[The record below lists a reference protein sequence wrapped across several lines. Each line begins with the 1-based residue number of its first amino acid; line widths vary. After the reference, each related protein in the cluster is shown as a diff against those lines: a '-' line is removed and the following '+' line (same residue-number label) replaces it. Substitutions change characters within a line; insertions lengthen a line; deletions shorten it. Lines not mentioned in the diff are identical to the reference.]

1 MRSLVRVC
9 LCARGAG
16 AGWAQGQRLGMGYRE
31 GWEELAVDRQM
42 RLGFGHRPFGRGN
55 PKGDSWS
62 EKMNVW
68 FTRVIASDHPEN
80 HCRQIC

>member
-31 GWEELAVDRQM
+31 GWEHWEELAVDRQM
-42 RLGFGHRPFGRGN
+42 RLGFGLGMGGERAVKRAGEGVN
-55 PKGDSWS
+55 G
-62 EKMNVW
+62 
-68 FTRVIASDHPEN
+68 
-80 HCRQIC
+80 